1 MSKIKLVLKSS
12 EVAGDFANINIV
24 VNGNVVDQERQLSA
38 TPETVIIDANLSDQN
53 TLYFD
58 LLNARAID
66 VNGDGQFDSVNDLT
80 MYVTLSE
87 MHVSEDGVNFQQ
99 LLPKAKQTVILRDAT
114 PPHADKY
121 LRLLNEIDQQ
131 KFWSAQQILEF
142 SRTRVI
148 RNGVR
153 QFPER
158 TVQGNQ
164 VFEEGVFSQELTDR
178 YYWGQ

>member
-24 VNGNVVDQERQLSA
+24 VNSNVVDQARQLSA
-38 TPETVIIDANLSDQN
+38 TPETVIIDAALSDQN

-58 LLNARAID
+58 ILNPRAID

-80 MYVTLSE
+80 MYVTLLE
-87 MHVSEDGVNFQQ
+87 MYVSVDGVDFQQ
-99 LLPKAKQTVILRDAT
+99 FLPKVGQNIKLKDAI
-114 PPHADKY
+114 PPHEDKG
-121 LRLLNEIDQQ
+121 LRLFPKIDPQ

-148 RNGVR
+148 RNGAQ
-153 QFPER
+153 QFPEL

-164 VFEEGVFSQELTDR
+164 IFENGVLNQELTDS
-178 YYWGQ
+178 YYWG